1 MDRLRSLEV
10 FVEIINRG
18 SMSRAA
24 QALGMSPT
32 MVTNYL
38 AQLEER
44 LGKRLLDR
52 TTRRI
57 DLTREGDRFL
67 NDARQI
73 LDAFRA
79 AEDAAR
85 DGPVR
90 ARGRV
95 RLDAPASVGLRFIVP
110 AVPRFR
116 ATYPDV
122 ALDIS
127 LGDRGIVFRP
137 DGFDVLLRIG
147 EEHPA
152 NADVRVLG
160 HTRFV
165 HVAAPSY
172 VARHGAPERPE
183 DLEQHECITYSTA
196 ERVGGPRWNFGRGSK
211 AYNVRPRSSIS
222 LNDGSAVAMLAV
234 SGVGIARTLEM
245 LVADEIEQ
253 GTLLPVL
260 EDWAE
265 DAVSICAFA
274 ANDRAAMSAVAA
286 VLDFC
291 ETIGW
296 PDR

>member
-10 FVEIINRG
+10 FVEIINQG

-32 MVTNYL
+32 MVTTHL
-38 AQLEER
+38 AQLEKR

-67 NDARQI
+67 NDARHI
-73 LDAFRA
+73 LDAFQA
-79 AEDAAR
+79 AEDVAR

-90 ARGRV
+90 PRGRV
-95 RLDAPASVGLRFIVP
+95 RVDAPAAVGLRYIVP
-110 AVPRFR
+110 AVPLFC

-127 LGDRGIVFRP
+127 LGDRGVVFRP

-172 VARHGAPERPE
+172 LALHGVPEKPE
-183 DLEQHECITYSTA
+183 DLEQHDCITYSTT
-196 ERVGGPRWNFGRGSK
+196 ERVGGPRWNFNSGNK
-211 AYNVRPRSSIS
+211 IQTVRPKSKLS
-222 LNDGSAVAMLAV
+222 LNDGSAVSTLAV
-234 SGVGIARTLEM
+234 SGLGIARTLEM
-245 LVADEIEQ
+245 LVASEIKM
-253 GTLLPVL
+253 GTLRPVL
-260 EDWAE
+260 EGWTE
-265 DAVSICAFA
+265 SPVSICAFA
-274 ANDRAAMSAVAA
+274 ANDRAKTPAVSA

-291 ETIGW
+291 ESISW
-296 PDR
+296 PNR